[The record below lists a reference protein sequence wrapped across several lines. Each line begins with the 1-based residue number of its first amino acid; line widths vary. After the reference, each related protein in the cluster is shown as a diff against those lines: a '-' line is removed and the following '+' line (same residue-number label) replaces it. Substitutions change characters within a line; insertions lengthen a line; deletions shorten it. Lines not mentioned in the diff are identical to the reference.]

1 MGDGGA
7 ESLAYFAVGSHKQE
21 RSMALHAWFKIA
33 ICHFDFTGSY
43 IHMHVYHTPLP
54 LPPWDWVQ
62 HVLLAV
68 CCILRIYLVIDLKR
82 VLRPK
87 KNKNRHERE
96 RW

>member
-43 IHMHVYHTPLP
+43 IYARVSYPSSPSSMGLGTARTACC
-54 LPPWDWVQ
+54 
-62 HVLLAV
+62 LLYT
-68 CCILRIYLVIDLKR
+68 YLVVYIPGD
-82 VLRPK
+82 
-87 KNKNRHERE
+87 
-96 RW
+96 